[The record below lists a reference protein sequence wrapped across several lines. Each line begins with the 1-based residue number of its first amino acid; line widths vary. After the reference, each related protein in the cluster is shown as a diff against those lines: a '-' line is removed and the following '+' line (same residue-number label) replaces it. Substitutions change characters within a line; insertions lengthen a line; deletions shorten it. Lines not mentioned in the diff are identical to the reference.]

1 MAEIGTDIQ
10 KAASWIT
17 STVIGL
23 PTETVYGLA
32 GNALNPLRVADIF
45 RIKQRPY
52 FDPLIVHVADVNA
65 LQPLIADFPAPLR
78 KLADKFW
85 PGPITLLLPR
95 SEKIPDLTC
104 AGLPH
109 AAFRIPEHPMA
120 LALLNVCGFPLAA
133 PSANPFG
140 YISPT
145 TALHVEAQLGE
156 AIPYILDGG
165 PCRVGLESTI
175 VGMENGIVSVYR
187 LGGLPLSEIEAVVGS
202 CEIRVNESSNPRA
215 PGMLKS
221 HYAPKKQLLLGSMDE
236 LLDKYRDKNPILIVF
251 GAFRKDYPKDLQL
264 NLSENADLNQAAANL
279 FAHLRAADATE
290 QQLILAQ
297 LLPATGLGLAI
308 NDRLKRA
315 AAPN

>member
-1 MAEIGTDIQ
+1 MAEIGTDIH
-10 KAASWIT
+10 KAILWLKT
-17 STVIGL
+17 SVVGL

-32 GNALNPLRVADIF
+32 GNALDPLRVADIF

-52 FDPLIVHVADVNA
+52 FDPLIVHVPDVDS
-65 LQPLIADFPAPLR
+65 LRPLITDFPEPLQ

-85 PGPITLLLPR
+85 PGPLTLLLPR
-95 SEKIPDLTC
+95 SEEIPDLTC
-104 AGLPH
+104 AGLPQ

-120 LALLNVCGFPLAA
+120 LALLKACNFPVAA

-175 VGMENGIVSVYR
+175 VGMENGIVTVYR
-187 LGGLPLSEIEAVVGS
+187 LGGLPLSEIEAVVGT
-202 CEIRVNESSNPRA
+202 CEVRTNESSNPRA

-221 HYAPKKQLLLGSMDE
+221 HYAPKKQLLLGNLDD
-236 LLDKYRDKNPILIVF
+236 LLKDHREAKPILIVF
-251 GAFRKDYPKDLQL
+251 GAFRKDYPKELQL
-264 NLSENADLNQAAANL
+264 NLSEVADINQAATNL
-279 FAHLRAADATE
+279 FAHLRAADAAE
-290 QQLILAQ
+290 QQLILAE
-297 LLPATGLGLAI
+297 LLPTNGLGLAI

-315 AAPN
+315 AVPS